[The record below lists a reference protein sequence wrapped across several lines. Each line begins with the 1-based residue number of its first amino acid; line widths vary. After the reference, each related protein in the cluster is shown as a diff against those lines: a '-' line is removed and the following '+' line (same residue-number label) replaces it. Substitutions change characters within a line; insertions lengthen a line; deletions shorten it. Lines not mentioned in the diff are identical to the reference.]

1 MNTNYDMGAWLE
13 RFEEYLRLRNAS
25 EATIASYLGDLS
37 RFLRYLKESGRG
49 DEKGMVSVQGIDR
62 RALRSYISLLYNDHK
77 ASSLERIL
85 ASLRAFF
92 RFLEREGV
100 VEANWAK
107 LVATPRKDKH
117 LPTVLPVEEVFAL
130 LDAPHP
136 DSPTGRRNRAMLELF
151 YASGIRLSELVGLN
165 LQDLNLKD
173 RSIRVMG
180 KGRKQR
186 VVHIHARA
194 AQALAAYLEDRSEFR
209 KPRLDEDAD
218 KAVFLSKQGRRICAR
233 RVQRILDER
242 VKQIALS
249 RKISPHVLRHSF
261 ATHLLDSGMDLRSI
275 QELLGHKNLMTTQ
288 KYTKRSL
295 EQLFKVY
302 DQAHPHA
309 HLARLL
315 AERGQAKEGE

>member
-1 MNTNYDMGAWLE
+1 MSANYDMGAWLP
-13 RFEEYLRLRNAS
+13 RFEGYLRLRNFS

-49 DEKGMVSVQGIDR
+49 DDAGSVSVQSIDR
-62 RALRSYISLLYNDHK
+62 RAFRSYISFLYNDHK

-100 VEANWAK
+100 VEANLAE
-107 LVATPRKDKH
+107 LVTTPRQEKH

-130 LDAPHP
+130 LDAPNP
-136 DSPTGRRNRAMLELF
+136 ATPTGRRNKAMLELF
-151 YASGIRLSELVGLN
+151 YATGIRLAELVGLN
-165 LQDLNLKD
+165 LEDLNLRD

-186 VVHIHARA
+186 IVHIHARA
-194 AQALAAYLEDRSEFR
+194 AQALAGYLEDRKEFC
-209 KPRLDEDAD
+209 KPRLDDDAAQ
-218 KAVFLSKQGRRICAR
+218 AVFLSKQGRRICPR
-233 RVQRILDER
+233 RVQKILDER

-275 QELLGHKNLMTTQ
+275 QELLGHKNLITTQ

-309 HLARLL
+309 HLARE
-315 AERGQAKEGE
+315 ERK